1 MRNSS
6 TAVPVFILAG
16 GVGERLAPLTEFRPK
31 PVLSFG
37 GTHQILDFTVSNCI
51 NSGLRNIYVLT
62 QYRRDHLHD
71 YIRSARPKLEQAF
84 GSDGGKLVPLPPA
97 SGKTYRGTSD
107 AVFQNLSLLGSDSGE
122 HVLITAGDHIYS
134 MDYRPLISHHV
145 ASGAKMTMDAV
156 QRPSSEASAFGVLE
170 IDGDRVTRFTEKPSR
185 DVLPANGN
193 VLVSMGIYV
202 FRKDCL
208 VNLAGRTALS
218 ETDFGHHVVPRLVR
232 RKDVA
237 IYDFSRCAPSYWRDV
252 GTLDSYFRA
261 NMDLLG
267 PRASF
272 DLNMNLAWP
281 IVALNDPVTVDAG
294 GSRISRR
301 ALVGPSVIRHS
312 IISHGSCIDSGA
324 VVENSIILPG
334 AHVGRGALVR
344 NAMVAEGVRIADG
357 AEIGV
362 NSGMD
367 RKRFAVTP
375 GGIVIVNTT
384 LRRIAEP
391 RRSFTK
397 AAAAA

>member
-1 MRNSS
+1 MQNSS

-37 GTHQILDFTVSNCI
+37 GTHQVLDFTVSNCI

-62 QYRRDHLHD
+62 QYRRDHLND
-71 YIRSARPKLEQAF
+71 YIRAARLKLAQTF
-84 GSDGGKLVPLPPA
+84 GSHSGQLVPVPPA
-97 SGKTYRGTSD
+97 CGRTYRGTSD
-107 AVFQNLSLLGSDSGE
+107 AVLQNLSLIRSNPGQ

-145 ASGAKMTMDAV
+145 ASGAKMTMAAV
-156 QRPSSEASAFGVLE
+156 RRPASEASAFGVLE
-170 IDGDRVTRFTEKPSR
+170 ADGDRVTRFIEKPSR
-185 DVLPANGN
+185 DVLPADGN
-193 VLVSMGIYV
+193 VLVSMGIYI

-208 VNLAGRTALS
+208 VDLARRSALS

-237 IYDFSRCAPSYWRDV
+237 IYDFSSCAPSYWRDV
-252 GTLDSYFRA
+252 GTLDSYFSA

-272 DLNMNLAWP
+272 DLDMNLAWP
-281 IVALNDPVTVDAG
+281 IVALNDPGTVNTA

-324 VVENSIILPG
+324 VVENSIIMPG
-334 AHVGRGALVR
+334 ARVGRGAVVR
-344 NAMVAEGVRIADG
+344 NAMVTEGVRIADG
-357 AEIGV
+357 AEVGV

-367 RKRFAVTP
+367 RRRFAVTP
-375 GGIVIVNTT
+375 GGIVVVNTS

>member
-1 MRNSS
+1 MQDSFNG
-6 TAVPVFILAG
+6 VPVFILAG

-37 GTHQILDFTVSNCI
+37 GTHQILDFTISNCV

-71 YIRSARPKLEQAF
+71 YIRATRVKLPKTSGGSA
-84 GSDGGKLVPLPPA
+84 GKLVPLPPA
-97 SGKTYRGTSD
+97 SGRTYRGTSD
-107 AVFQNLSLLGSDSGE
+107 AVFQNLPLLVSDVGE

-134 MDYRPLISHHV
+134 MDYRPLISHHI
-145 ASGAKMTMDAV
+145 ATGAKMTMAAV
-156 QRPSSEASAFGVLE
+156 RRPASEASSFGVLE
-170 IDGDRVTRFTEKPSR
+170 MDGDRVTRFTEKPSR
-185 DVLPANGN
+185 ELLPTDGN

-208 VNLAGRTALS
+208 VDLARRTALS
-218 ETDFGHHVVPRLVR
+218 ETDFGRHVVPRLVR
-232 RKDVA
+232 RQDVA
-237 IYDFSRCAPSYWRDV
+237 VYDFSRCAPSYWRDV
-252 GTLDSYFRA
+252 GTLDSYFHA

-267 PRASF
+267 PHASF
-272 DLNMNLAWP
+272 DLNMSRGWP
-281 IVALNDPVTVDAG
+281 IISLNDPVTVGTA

-324 VVENSIILPG
+324 TVENSIVLPG
-334 AHVGRGALVR
+334 ARVGRGALLR
-344 NAMVAEGVRIADG
+344 NAIVSEGVRISDG

-362 NSGMD
+362 NLGLD
-367 RKRFAVTP
+367 RRRFAVTP
-375 GGIVIVNTT
+375 SGIVVVNTV

-391 RRSFTK
+391 RSTLTN
-397 AAAAA
+397 AASAA